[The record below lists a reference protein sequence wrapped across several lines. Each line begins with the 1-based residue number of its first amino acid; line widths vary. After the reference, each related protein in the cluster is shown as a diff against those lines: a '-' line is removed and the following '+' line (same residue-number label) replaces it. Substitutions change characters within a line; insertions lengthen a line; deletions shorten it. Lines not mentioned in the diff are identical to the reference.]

1 MSRKLGALVL
11 ALGILV
17 GAMGIKT
24 ALSSN
29 SRRNGVDGERAGSS
43 SDTAAETNAAAEVQL
58 TRSKCSGT
66 ERERLS

>member
-29 SRRNGVDGERAGSS
+29 S
-43 SDTAAETNAAAEVQL
+43 
-58 TRSKCSGT
+58 SGT
-66 ERERLS
+66 VLMANGPDPVPIPPPKQTPPPKFN